1 MIHAIMGED
10 TKALT
15 KDEEVQSFFAER
27 YRKELAK
34 TETASWDTPYR
45 RLLDQLKGTDLY
57 KEALLIPHRAR
68 IARQTEK
75 PRYGVMMFGK
85 KGNDFVF
92 KIASGNE
99 ITMLSAEDAL
109 SLFEARQNEPPFAVN
124 EAFDKTYQS
133 LKSKLFSGVDKQ
145 RRDPRLLEALAK
157 IKLVRDSNILDKA
170 YVDDLL
176 TVAQADGLSGYEV
189 RHLTNIK
196 KSEIIELPKLISHAY
211 LLRKLETMASVEAGE
226 ESLILTEQILP
237 L

>member
-1 MIHAIMGED
+1 ME
-10 TKALT
+10 
-15 KDEEVQSFFAER
+15 
-27 YRKELAK
+27 
-34 TETASWDTPYR
+34 
-45 RLLDQLKGTDLY
+45 
-57 KEALLIPHRAR
+57 
-68 IARQTEK
+68 
-75 PRYGVMMFGK
+75 K

-99 ITMLSAEDAL
+99 ITMLSAEEAL
-109 SLFEARQNEPPFAVN
+109 SLFEAQQNEPPFAVDGS
-124 EAFDKTYQS
+124 FDASYQF

-157 IKLVRDSNILDKA
+157 IKLIRESNILDKA

-196 KSEIIELPKLISHAY
+196 KNEIVELPKLISHAY
-211 LLRKLETMASVEAGE
+211 LLRKLETMASVESGE